1 MTVQAGNAFFGVVA
15 IGRNEGERLKRCLHS
30 ALNAT
35 PHVVYVDSG
44 SQDGS
49 VAFARSV
56 GADVVELDTSI
67 PFTAARARN
76 AGFQR
81 LKERVPALEFV
92 QFVDGD
98 CEFAGG
104 WLEQAAAFLRASPKA
119 AVACGRRRERYPE
132 RSIYNRLCD
141 AEWNTPVG
149 RALACGGD
157 AMMRAQAFEDAHGFR
172 EDLIA
177 GEEPELCLRMR
188 ERGGEIWR
196 LDAEMT
202 RHDAAM
208 TRFAQWWGR
217 SVRAGH
223 AFAEGA
229 ALHGKSPQ
237 RHWVRESRS
246 SWFWGAG
253 LPMAALLA
261 AAIVGPWG
269 LLLFLAY
276 PLQFLRMLGR
286 SNDDA
291 SLKVPRTFFLLLGK
305 FPEVLGQLRY
315 WRNRVARRR
324 SLLIEYK

>member
-1 MTVQAGNAFFGVVA
+1 MTVQATKAGFGVVA

-49 VAFARSV
+49 VDFARSV
-56 GADVVELDTSI
+56 DVDVVELDTSI

-76 AGFQR
+76 AGFRR
-81 LKERVPALEFV
+81 LKELVPALEFV

-98 CEFAGG
+98 CEFASG
-104 WLEQAAAFLRASPKA
+104 WLEQGAVFLRTTPKA
-119 AVACGRRRERYPE
+119 AVACGRLRERHPE

-149 RALACGGD
+149 LALACGGI
-157 AMMRAQAFEDAHGFR
+157 AMMRAQSIEQVHGFR

-177 GEEPELCLRMR
+177 GEEPELCLRLRR
-188 ERGGEIWR
+188 EGWEVWR
-196 LDAEMT
+196 VDVEMAW
-202 RHDAAM
+202 HDAAM
-208 TRFAQWWGR
+208 TRFSQWWRR
-217 SVRAGH
+217 SERAGH
-223 AFAEGA
+223 AYAEGA

-253 LPMAALLA
+253 LPVAALLA
-261 AAIVGPWG
+261 ASIVGPWG

-276 PLQFLRMLGR
+276 PLQFLRMLRR
-286 SNDDA
+286 SRDDA
-291 SLKVPRTFFLLLGK
+291 SLKVPRAFFLLLGK

-315 WRNRVARRR
+315 WRNRMARRR